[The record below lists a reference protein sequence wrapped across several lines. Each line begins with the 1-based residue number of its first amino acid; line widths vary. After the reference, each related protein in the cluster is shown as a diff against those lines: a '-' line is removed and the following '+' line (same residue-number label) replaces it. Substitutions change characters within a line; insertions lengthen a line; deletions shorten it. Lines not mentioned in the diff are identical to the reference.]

1 MRSARTRGLVLT
13 DARAPRV
20 LGRGDLHLAV
30 IWRCV
35 RFTSESPVCAFKRP
49 HAARARLKGEITGE
63 IR

>member
-13 DARAPRV
+13 DARAPRCS
-20 LGRGDLHLAV
+20 AWETC

-35 RFTSESPVCAFKRP
+35 RFASESPVCAFERP
-49 HAARARLKGEITGE
+49 HGARARLKGEITGE